1 MAAAA
6 STLTTTTALAVA
18 AALAVTGVTAAL
30 AAATALVT
38 TAATVTA
45 TTALLAPTTALVAT
59 AAAHGAT
66 ATLAT
71 RRAGSQAIRGSAN
84 CMRNRHPEVA
94 ACGNT
99 AESNHHQQE
108 CVLGEI
114 NARLLAPQTLEQ
126 QPHDRFSVSK
136 ASYLVQLHG

>member
-1 MAAAA
+1 MARAAALTA
-6 STLTTTTALAVA
+6 TATLAPTTALATVA
-18 AALAVTGVTAAL
+18 TLAATL
-30 AAATALVT
+30 AATAATLA
-38 TAATVTA
+38 TA
-45 TTALLAPTTALVAT
+45 TALLAPTTALVAT

-66 ATLAT
+66 AALAT